1 MNGHSDTVTVFAV
14 HLLGLNAQTGHKLAL
29 TIAFAAAAWLI
40 GMALRRLLAAAG
52 SSSGSERFRF
62 WSQQVTAI
70 LLAAALVL
78 GVLSIWFDNPARL
91 GAASGLVAAGLA
103 FAMQRVVT
111 SFAGYLLILRGK
123 TFNVGDRIVMG
134 GVRGDVI
141 SLSFMQTKIMEMGQP
156 PPVQDADPAV
166 WIHSRQFTGRIVTV
180 TNDKIFDTPVYN
192 YTHHFPYIW
201 EEIRLP
207 VHYDQDRA
215 RAEAI
220 LLEAARTHALGPGK
234 IEREKLDELDKL
246 YGLKDLEIEP
256 RTFWR
261 LTDNWLEIAVR
272 FLTPDHGTRPIKDA
286 MSRDILA
293 GLDAAGMS
301 VASAT
306 SEVTIF
312 RGDRPPPVPAPAKE
326 P

>member
-1 MNGHSDTVTVFAV
+1 MHGSDTLQLFGV
-14 HLLGLNAQTGHKLAL
+14 HLLGINAQTGHKLAL
-29 TIAFAAAAWLI
+29 TIAFVAAAWIVGLV
-40 GMALRRLLAAAG
+40 LRRALAFIG
-52 SSSGSERFRF
+52 NSTHSERFRF
-62 WSQQVTAI
+62 WSQQVAAI

-91 GAASGLVAAGLA
+91 GSAFGLVAAGLA

-123 TFNVGDRIVMG
+123 TFNVGARIVMG

-180 TNDKIFDTPVYN
+180 TNDKVFDTPVYN

-207 VHYDQDRA
+207 VHYDQDRS
-215 RAEAI
+215 RAEEI
-220 LLEAARTHALGPGK
+220 LLRAAREHALTPEKIDAGK
-234 IEREKLDELDKL
+234 LAELERL
-246 YGLKDLEIEP
+246 YGLKDLDLAP

-286 MSRDILA
+286 MARDILA
-293 GLDAAGMS
+293 GLDAAGMT
-301 VASAT
+301 VASSTQEITVLHPQTA
-306 SEVTIF
+306 
-312 RGDRPPPVPAPAKE
+312 A
-326 P
+326 

>member
-1 MNGHSDTVTVFAV
+1 MSRHSEPFQVFGV
-14 HLLGLNAQTGHKLAL
+14 HLIGLDAQTGHKLAL
-29 TIAFAAAAWLI
+29 TLAFVAAVWLI
-40 GMALRRLLAAAG
+40 GAGLRRLLALVG
-52 SSSGSERFRF
+52 SGTRSERFRF

-70 LLAAALVL
+70 LLAAALIL
-78 GVLSIWFDNPARL
+78 GTLSIWFDNPARL
-91 GAASGLVAAGLA
+91 GSAFGFVAAGLA

-141 SLSFMQTKIMEMGQP
+141 ALGFMQTKIMEMGQP

-166 WIHSRQFTGRIVTV
+166 WIHSRQFTGRICTV
-180 TNDKIFDTPVYN
+180 TNDKIFDTPVFN

-220 LLEAARTHALGPGK
+220 LLEAARTHALRPGK
-234 IEREKLDELDKL
+234 IERDRLDELERL
-246 YGLKDLEIEP
+246 YGLTDLDIEP

-261 LTDNWLEIAVR
+261 ITDNWLEIAVR

-293 GLDAAGMS
+293 GLDAAGMTI
-301 VASAT
+301 ASSTQEITVFNGGKAQ
-306 SEVTIF
+306 
-312 RGDRPPPVPAPAKE
+312 A
-326 P
+326 